1 MGVKIEGDLNW
12 SIDRMFAELDD
23 SLDSVLQAGAAVIKE
38 QARRSLIANVPAAT
52 KPNPLYNDVMADA
65 PLYGKVNNGTVKI
78 HVLGSGKKGS
88 GTFRARFFE
97 GGTKVRKQKTLN
109 GKPLSKAR
117 VTGQIK
123 PTRFFE
129 TAVASS
135 EQNAYSVMEERL
147 SQIIDNI
154 NSK

>member
-1 MGVKIEGDLNW
+1 MKIEGDLNW
-12 SIDRMFAELDD
+12 TIDRMFAELDD
-23 SLDSVLQAGAAVIKE
+23 NLNGILQAGAAVIKE
-38 QARRSLIANVPAAT
+38 EAKRSLISAVPAAT
-52 KPNPLYNDVMADA
+52 RPNPLYNDVMADA
-65 PLYGKVNNGTVKI
+65 PLYGKVDNGTVKI

-109 GKPLSKAR
+109 GRPLKKAR
-117 VTGQIK
+117 TTGQIK
-123 PTRFFE
+123 PTHFFE
-129 TAVASS
+129 NAISSS